1 MFCSVGRPIQF
12 SCIKNF
18 RYPVVPGGGFRKGE
32 IIQGI
37 MEPTGVLPNRQ
48 YLLIRKGVVTGESAH
63 ALRPRNSQ
71 YGQIE
76 RLANGISMIPDILNT
91 LTSQYA

>member
-1 MFCSVGRPIQF
+1 M
-12 SCIKNF
+12 
-18 RYPVVPGGGFRKGE
+18 VPGGGFRKGE

-48 YLLIRKGVVTGESAH
+48 YLLIRKGGVTGESAH

-71 YGQIE
+71 YG
-76 RLANGISMIPDILNT
+76 
-91 LTSQYA
+91 